1 MTVAILSM
9 LSIKSLQNSQN
20 LLKDPVVCNS
30 TFESMK
36 WFSITCLMVA
46 LSR

>member
-9 LSIKSLQNSQN
+9 LSIQSIRNSQN
-20 LLKDPVVCNS
+20 LLKDPVVYNS

-36 WFSITCLMVA
+36 
-46 LSR
+46 